1 MRVMGAELVSLP
13 ERPPMRSKA
22 RGRCRRSTKSSAN
35 DKHTDPKS
43 SPLASSVPKRGGRPR
58 LAERTSLGPKL
69 SKAKAITPD
78 AATQDK
84 VRRAAKLGITAFNL
98 EWDGHVQAMTGQ
110 RTFWAGV
117 APLKLQQ
124 PMVGVE
130 TE

>member
-1 MRVMGAELVSLP
+1 MLAFVESQHGGSGGVAAAVYQELTGHYGFSPHACETYRLHAAQDVGHGARQIELI
-13 ERPPMRSKA
+13 R
-22 RGRCRRSTKSSAN
+22 T
-35 DKHTDPKS
+35 
-43 SPLASSVPKRGGRPR
+43 LA
-58 LAERTSLGPKL
+58 T
-69 SKAKAITPD
+69 D